1 LRDVIIIILFF
12 ENLQMTLLTSCLHHR
27 ADMINT
33 KTALA
38 AIAIV
43 SALALVVAPAM
54 VGTALAA
61 KKEVCTL
68 PSGNP
73 CPGATEDHNPQTDK
87 KCVAGK
93 DFQND
98 NPRCP

>member
-1 LRDVIIIILFF
+1 
-12 ENLQMTLLTSCLHHR
+12 MTLFTSCLHRR
-27 ADMINT
+27 ADMMNT

-43 SALALVVAPAM
+43 SALALIVAPAM

-68 PSGNP
+68 PGGNP
-73 CPGATEDHNPQTDK
+73 CP
-87 KCVAGK
+87 
-93 DFQND
+93 ND
-98 NPRCP
+98 NVAEKNRNAEEQCAAGRDFHNTNAHCP

>member
-1 LRDVIIIILFF
+1 
-12 ENLQMTLLTSCLHHR
+12 
-27 ADMINT
+27 MINT

-73 CPGATEDHNPQTDK
+73 CVGATADQNPQTDK
-87 KCVAGK
+87 KCVAGVNEQ
-93 DFQND
+93 DH
-98 NPRCP
+98 PRCP

>member
-1 LRDVIIIILFF
+1 
-12 ENLQMTLLTSCLHHR
+12 M
-27 ADMINT
+27 MNT

-54 VGTALAA
+54 VGSALAV
-61 KKEVCTL
+61 KGKEEVCLL

-73 CPGATEDHNPQTDK
+73 CPTESVEEHNTQTDQ
-87 KCVAGK
+87 KCIAGAK
-93 DFQND
+93 NQENA
-98 NPRCP
+98 NCPK

>member
-12 ENLQMTLLTSCLHHR
+12 ENTQMTLFTSCLHGR
-27 ADMINT
+27 ADMMNT

-38 AIAIV
+38 AIAIA
-43 SALALVVAPAM
+43 SALALIVAPAM
-54 VGTALAA
+54 VGTALA
-61 KKEVCTL
+61 KKQEVCTL

-87 KCVAGK
+87 KCVAGSK
-93 DFQND
+93 FQENA
-98 NPRCP
+98 NCP

>member
-1 LRDVIIIILFF
+1 
-12 ENLQMTLLTSCLHHR
+12 MTLFTSCLHHR

-38 AIAIV
+38 AIAIA
-43 SALALVVAPAM
+43 SALALIVAPAM
-54 VGTALAA
+54 VGTALAT
-61 KKEVCTL
+61 KQKICTL

-87 KCVAGK
+87 KCVAGSK
-93 DFQND
+93 FQENA
-98 NPRCP
+98 NCP

>member
-1 LRDVIIIILFF
+1 
-12 ENLQMTLLTSCLHHR
+12 M
-27 ADMINT
+27 MNT

-54 VGTALAA
+54 VGTALA
-61 KKEVCTL
+61 KKEEVCTL

-73 CPGATEDHNPQTDK
+73 CPTDAVDEHNKQAPDE
-87 KCVAGK
+87 CRAGK
-93 DFQND
+93 DFHNT
-98 NPRCP
+98 NANCPK